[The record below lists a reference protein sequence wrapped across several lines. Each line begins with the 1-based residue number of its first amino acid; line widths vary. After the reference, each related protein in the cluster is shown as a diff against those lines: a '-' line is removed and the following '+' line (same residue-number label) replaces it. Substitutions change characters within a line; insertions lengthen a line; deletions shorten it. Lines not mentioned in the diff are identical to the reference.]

1 MRKQGQDG
9 KTYYPPQNPRRK
21 ALQSVGFSG
30 LIFHTSAPLFSHEI
44 PLLFPQSSGGTSL
57 GAIPCAA
64 IREKG
69 PAAYRARPGFR
80 GGAIGEQG
88 GLQRRIGRQNGLPEV
103 AAIGPCPTLAK
114 HITLT
119 SQRQAALLPVIIG
132 AHLRDQ
138 FSDTLSLVTGQFPAH
153 QDFGPTWPE
162 GRNFLRQRSF
172 LLPHSFKWRHPA
184 QRSAPPRP
192 GRGWC

>member
-1 MRKQGQDG
+1 M
-9 KTYYPPQNPRRK
+9 PP
-21 ALQSVGFSG
+21 L
-30 LIFHTSAPLFSHEI
+30 
-44 PLLFPQSSGGTSL
+44 
-57 GAIPCAA
+57 
-64 IREKG
+64 REKG
-69 PAAYRARPGFR
+69 LPADRSQAGVRGRAVLADGSY
-80 GGAIGEQG
+80 Q
-88 GLQRRIGRQNGLPEV
+88 QRVKGQNGLPEV

-119 SQRQAALLPVIIG
+119 SQRQAAILPVIIG

>member
-1 MRKQGQDG
+1 M
-9 KTYYPPQNPRRK
+9 PP
-21 ALQSVGFSG
+21 L
-30 LIFHTSAPLFSHEI
+30 
-44 PLLFPQSSGGTSL
+44 
-57 GAIPCAA
+57 
-64 IREKG
+64 REKG
-69 PAAYRARPGFR
+69 PPADGAQAGVRGRAVLADGSCQHRVK
-80 GGAIGEQG
+80 GE
-88 GLQRRIGRQNGLPEV
+88 NGLPEV

-119 SQRQAALLPVIIG
+119 IQRQAAILPVIIG

-172 LLPHSFKWRHPA
+172 LLPHSFK
-184 QRSAPPRP
+184 
-192 GRGWC
+192 